1 MGGSRNLGA
10 GVMNI
15 LLVGAGAVGQVYGR
29 HLARAG
35 HRITFFVKEK
45 HAPALAEG
53 LPLHRL
59 GHLREQHE
67 VWRDF
72 AVVSSV
78 QAVAASTWDQVWLCM
93 ASDALRSELSQQVLA
108 AVGSATVVC
117 LQPGPEDMALVRER
131 LPVTATLVQGLIT
144 FISYQSPLPDRE
156 GPEGI
161 AYFVSPLAPGL
172 FSGPH
177 QAVQAVI
184 AGLQA
189 GGMAA
194 REVTDLE
201 GASAGSEAVL
211 QPLVAA
217 LEQHEWRLTGFSA
230 SAELALG
237 REAGREA
244 LDILARD
251 RGAKVALQKMLLTP
265 LANRLLLLLAPKVL
279 PLELEPYLHYH
290 FTKVGQQTRDLLDS
304 YIRLGERHGMA
315 TDHLRRLRSGLA

>member
-1 MGGSRNLGA
+1 
-10 GVMNI
+10 MNI

-35 HRITFFVKEK
+35 HRVTFFVKEK
-45 HAPALAEG
+45 HASALADG

-67 VWRDF
+67 VWRDY
-72 AVVSSV
+72 AVISSV
-78 QAVAASTWDQVWLCM
+78 QALAASAWDQVWLCM
-93 ASDALRSELSQQVLA
+93 ASDALRSPLSQQVLG
-108 AVGSATVVC
+108 AVGNATVVC
-117 LQPGPEDMALVRER
+117 LPPGPEDMTYVRSL
-131 LPVTATLVQGLIT
+131 LPSVATLVQGLIT
-144 FISYQSPLPDRE
+144 FISYQSPLPGRE
-156 GPEGI
+156 GPAGI

-172 FSGPH
+172 FSGPRV
-177 QAVQAVI
+177 AVQSVI
-184 AGLQA
+184 EALQA

-194 REVTDLE
+194 RQVADLE

-217 LEQHEWRLTGFSA
+217 LEQHDWKLTGFGNSPV
-230 SAELALG
+230 LARG

-265 LANRLLLLLAPKVL
+265 LANRLLLLVAPKVL
-279 PLELEPYLHYH
+279 PLELEPYLEYH
-290 FTKVGQQTRDLLDS
+290 FTKVGQQTRDMLDS
-304 YIRLGERHGMA
+304 YIHLGERHGLP
-315 TDHLRRLRSGLA
+315 TDNLRQLREGLA

>member
-1 MGGSRNLGA
+1 MK
-10 GVMNI
+10 I

-29 HLARAG
+29 FLARAG
-35 HRITFFVKEK
+35 HEVNFFVKEK
-45 HAPALAEG
+45 HAPALAAG

-59 GHLREQHE
+59 GHVRAQHE

-72 AVVSSV
+72 HVVTSV
-78 QAVAASTWDQVWLCM
+78 DTVAATAWDQVWLCM

-108 AVGSATVVC
+108 AVGAATVVS
-117 LQPGPEDMALVRER
+117 LPPGPEDMAFIRPL
-131 LPVTATLVQGLIT
+131 LPATATLVQGLIT
-144 FISYQSPLPDRE
+144 FISYQSPLPERE

-172 FSGPH
+172 FSGPRA
-177 QAVQAVI
+177 AVQAVI
-184 AGLQA
+184 AALQA

-194 REVTDLE
+194 REVADLE

-211 QPLVAA
+211 NPLIAA
-217 LEQHEWRLTGFSA
+217 LEQHDWRLTGFHS
-230 SAELALG
+230 SPLLALG

-279 PLELEPYLHYH
+279 PLELEPYLEYH
-290 FTKVGQQTRDLLDS
+290 FTKVGQQTRDMLDG
-304 YIRLGERHGMA
+304 YIRIGERHGMP
-315 TDHLRRLRSGLA
+315 TENLRRLRGGLS

>member
-1 MGGSRNLGA
+1 
-10 GVMNI
+10 MNI

-35 HRITFFVKEK
+35 HHVTFFVKEK
-45 HAPALAEG
+45 YASALSGG

-67 VWRDF
+67 VWRDY
-72 AVVSSV
+72 AVVSSLPS
-78 QAVAASTWDQVWLCM
+78 VAATAWDQVWLCM
-93 ASDALRSELSQQVLA
+93 ASDALRSELSQQVIA
-108 AVGSATVVC
+108 AAGAATVVA
-117 LQPGPEDMALVRER
+117 LQPGPEDMLLVRQH
-131 LPVTATLVQGLIT
+131 LPKAATLVQGLIT
-144 FISYQSPLPDRE
+144 FISYQSPLPGRE
-156 GPEGI
+156 GPGGI
-161 AYFVSPLAPGL
+161 AYFLSPLAPGL

-177 QAVQAVI
+177 QAVQGVVA
-184 AGLQA
+184 ALQA

-217 LEQHEWRLTGFSA
+217 LEQHGWKLTGFS
-230 SAELALG
+230 SSPLLALG

-279 PLELEPYLHYH
+279 PLELEPYLEYH
-290 FTKVGQQTRDLLDS
+290 FTKVGQQTRDMLDS
-304 YIRLGERHGMA
+304 YIRLGERHGLP
-315 TDHLRRLRSGLA
+315 TENLRRLRDGLA